1 MNPDNAAM
9 IYAEV
14 VDEVAYLEELKGT
27 IDIYQNMKPA
37 QAATVL
43 EGMSLTKLDQ
53 VATIIKGGVSADQAA
68 DILGL
73 MDPDVAA
80 KITSYIY
87 PVE

>member
-53 VATIIKGGVSADQAA
+53 VATIIKGVSADQAA